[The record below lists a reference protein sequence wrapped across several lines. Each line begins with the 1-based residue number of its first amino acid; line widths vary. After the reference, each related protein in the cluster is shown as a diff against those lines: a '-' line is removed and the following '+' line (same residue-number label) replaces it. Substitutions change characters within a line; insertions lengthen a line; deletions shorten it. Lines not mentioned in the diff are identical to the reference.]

1 MEVESLV
8 LGSASATGDPNY
20 NMMVRMNWCPGESL
34 GRNKTGVRIPIG
46 LDLKDNY
53 TRIGLG
59 YSEIEGIVQDI
70 PSQIVE
76 LLKLKVEQLLIDSN
90 NELNAVFDEEST
102 NKTDTQVF
110 KSELLVQIFDENI
123 VALLDTGSDIT
134 CISEEFWNSLVERR
148 PSIPVMPIK
157 SFLIKTA
164 VGQKSVEIKKIALV
178 TLGIG
183 PFERDITVLIVP
195 GLSANLILGFDW
207 MKENQASIK
216 LNREEEGVEI
226 IIGEEKRLFKFF
238 KGNTVLSNC
247 KSPTDFDVS
256 MLDEENVDENIRG
269 MLQKSK
275 LDKDKQ
281 KVLEEVLMKHR
292 SLFTSRLGRANCYEH
307 VIAMEPHTPVVKR
320 TYPIPYAYRDK
331 VEAKLME
338 MEEQGIISRSTTPYC
353 SPLTF
358 TLKRD
363 GSIRVLLDA
372 REINKYM
379 IAETEKPP
387 LQLDVL
393 NSFHGAKFISIVDLK
408 NAYYQIPLTEA
419 SKKYTGFSF
428 NGKSYVY
435 NVLPQGLKTSV
446 GSFSRGLDIILG
458 HEVRDFCINYLDDLA
473 IITTGTLSQHLEH
486 IDIVLGKL
494 SQAGLTCNL
503 EKCEFLSTEV
513 KMLGYIISTDGIRT
527 DPEKVRAIQL
537 FPTPKKLKQVRAFL
551 GLCNFYRKFIPNYSF
566 HTGPLCELLKKE
578 RKWKWGESEQEA
590 FDKIKSLFINTVE
603 LNHPDFTKPY
613 YLQTDSSGIGLAGFL
628 YQKDNQGEI
637 KILGFHSKLLRGA
650 QLNWTVTE
658 QELYSIICCLEKFE
672 TYLRGAKVIIRTD
685 HKALTFVKNSKL
697 YNARVTRWINYLE
710 QFQYVVQHVKGRD
723 NVVADVLSR
732 YQPEGDLLQEDKTNS
747 PRIFYTERGIN
758 KELLEKLKD
767 LARLQREDVEIGEI
781 IRILISGVGING
793 RVSQISKRCV
803 LGDGILY
810 YLPGEG
816 SRKVLFLPE
825 SIREEVIWQVH
836 FEMGHQGAYKIIK
849 YIRDRFFWK
858 GLTKQVKRLLKGCHD
873 CQITKSDTA
882 KYVGPCR
889 SIITENVGDI
899 VMADLYG
906 PLPSGK
912 FGMNYIL
919 VVQDSFSKF
928 VKFYDLRKATA
939 ISVLTKVRK
948 FFRIIKPRAIMTDN
962 GSQFA
967 SRMWKEVMKEEGVR
981 VIYTTVR
988 NPRPNTTER
997 VNKEL
1002 GRLFRTYC
1010 RTNHKG
1016 WVDILPKLEVLYNN
1030 TYHEST
1036 GFTPCEILYS
1046 EPTRLS
1052 FDDNLPNGV
1061 VSLPVDEIRE
1071 KAREN
1076 LRKAGQLRQ
1085 NKFNE
1090 KYRIIQ
1096 YQIGDLVKIRKLN
1109 KSDAKLKITKKF
1121 EPLYEGPYVVG
1132 ANPFKNVYLLVD
1144 PKSGKERGRFNTI
1157 HLSRYYK

>member
-1 MEVESLV
+1 
-8 LGSASATGDPNY
+8 
-20 NMMVRMNWCPGESL
+20 MMARMKWCPGESL
-34 GRNKTGVRIPIG
+34 GQNNTGIRVPIGQNPKDHSTGVG
-46 LDLKDNY
+46 LDY
-53 TRIGLG
+53 
-59 YSEIEGIVQDI
+59 IEPETIELNI

-76 LLKLKVEQLLIDSN
+76 VLKLKIEQLMVNVSENIG
-90 NELNAVFDEEST
+90 AIFDEERTS
-102 NKTDTQVF
+102 KVDTQIF
-110 KSELLVQIFDENI
+110 KSELLVQIFDENV

-134 CISEEFWNSLVERR
+134 CISEEFWNRLKGKRTT
-148 PSIPVMPIK
+148 IPTMPIK
-157 SFLIKTA
+157 SLLIKTA
-164 VGQKSVEIKKIALV
+164 VGQKSVEVKTIALV
-178 TLGIG
+178 ALGIG
-183 PFERDITVLIVP
+183 PFQSDLTVLIVP

-207 MKENQASIK
+207 MKENQASII

-226 IIGEEKRLFKFF
+226 MIGGDMKLFKFYR
-238 KGNTVLSNC
+238 S
-247 KSPTDFDVS
+247 
-256 MLDEENVDENIRG
+256 ENVQNESSPSAQFNLVAIEDDNIDSNIQE
-269 MLQKSK
+269 LIHKLK
-275 LDKDKQ
+275 LDKTKQ
-281 KVLEEVLMKHR
+281 DALEGVLMKHR
-292 SLFTSRLGRANCYEH
+292 QLFTSKLGRANCYEH
-307 VIAMEPHTPVVKR
+307 VITMEPHSPVVKR

-331 VEAKLME
+331 VEAKLIE
-338 MEEQGIISRSTTPYC
+338 MQKQGIISRTSTPYC

-372 REINKYM
+372 REINKHM

-393 NSFHGAKFISIVDLK
+393 NSFQGARFISIVDLN
-408 NAYYQIPLTEA
+408 NAYFQIPISDS

-446 GSFSRGLDIILG
+446 GSFSRAMDFILG
-458 HEVRDFCINYLDDLA
+458 HEVRDFCVNYLDDLA
-473 IITTGTLSQHLEH
+473 IITTGSLSQHLEH
-486 IDIVLGKL
+486 LDIVLGKL
-494 SQAGLTCNL
+494 SKAGLTCNL

-513 KMLGYIISTDGIRT
+513 KMLGYIISTNGIST
-527 DPEKVRAIQL
+527 DPEKVKSIQL
-537 FPTPKKLKQVRAFL
+537 FPVPKKLKQVRAFL
-551 GLCNFYRKFIPNYSF
+551 GLCNFYRKFIPEYSV
-566 HTGPLCELLKKE
+566 HTQPLCELLKKDK
-578 RKWKWGESEQEA
+578 RWNWGQVEQVA
-590 FDKIKSLFINTVE
+590 FEKIKSLFIQTIE
-603 LNHPDFTKPY
+603 LNHPDFSQPY
-613 YLQTDSSGIGLAGFL
+613 YLQTDSSGIGLAGVL
-628 YQKDNQGEI
+628 YQMDNQGDV
-637 KILGFHSKLLRGA
+637 KVLGFHSKLLRGA

-658 QELYSIICCLEKFE
+658 QEFYSIICCLEKFE

-685 HKALTFVKNSKL
+685 HKALIFVKNSKL

-710 QFQYVVQHVKGRD
+710 QFQYEVQHVKGRE

-747 PRIFYTERGIN
+747 PRIFYTENRTN
-758 KELLEKLKD
+758 KELHEKLKNLD
-767 LARLQREDVEIGEI
+767 RSQQDDVEIGEI
-781 IRILISGVGING
+781 IRKLNNGVVVNS
-793 RVSQISKRCV
+793 RSSQIFKRCS
-803 LGDGILY
+803 LENGLLY
-810 YLPGEG
+810 YSPGEG
-816 SRKVLFLPE
+816 DKRVLFLPE
-825 SIREEVIWQVH
+825 SLREEIIWQVH
-836 FEMGHQGAYKIIK
+836 LEMGHQGAYKIIK

-858 GLTKQVKRLLKGCHD
+858 GLTKQVKRILRGCHE
-873 CQITKSDTA
+873 CQVTKSDTA

-899 VMADLYG
+899 VMVDLYG

-912 FGMNYIL
+912 FGMSYIL
-919 VVQDSFSKF
+919 VIQDSFSKF

-939 ISVLTKVRK
+939 ISVLTKVKK
-948 FFRIIKPRAIMTDN
+948 FFQIIKPKAIMSDN

-967 SRMWKEVMKEEGVR
+967 SKVWKKKMKEEGVR

-1016 WVDILPKLEVLYNN
+1016 WVDLLPKLEILYNN

-1052 FDDNLPNGV
+1052 FDNKIPIDLV
-1061 VSLPVDEIRE
+1061 ALPVEEVRG

-1076 LRKAGQLRQ
+1076 LKKAGQIRQ

-1090 KYRIIQ
+1090 RYRIIQ
-1096 YQIGDLVKIRKLN
+1096 FQIGDLVKIRKLN

-1121 EPLYEGPYVVG
+1121 EPLYEGPFVVG
-1132 ANPFKNVYLLVD
+1132 ANPFKNVYLLVE
-1144 PKSGKERGRFNTI
+1144 PSTGRERGRFNAI
-1157 HLSRYYK
+1157 HLSKYYK